1 MKRKSAQACKLAV
14 SIQMASEIFT
24 DKLQT
29 IQTTMEMGE
38 EEKKVRKAI
47 LLRILE
53 KQNLNRSSSS
63 VHHQKPK
70 MKTLTR
76 MQTKKVETTK
86 KNNDDHKLLQCA
98 VGGLNLSRHNC

>member
-1 MKRKSAQACKLAV
+1 
-14 SIQMASEIFT
+14 
-24 DKLQT
+24 
-29 IQTTMEMGE
+29 MEMGE

-98 VGGLNLSRHNC
+98 VGGLNLSRHKSTLLTLAEIANLPQTLQLQ